1 MAFTFYYCLEN
12 VTGCYITIAIRH
24 NSCAASFEAV
34 THSTVLWYVCVSQIL
49 ITITSILIFGLI
61 LPYFP
66 KFSDKNAVSCDE
78 FLGFL
83 EAWIISCLSTLTG

>member
-1 MAFTFYYCLEN
+1 MGFTFYYCLEN
-12 VTGCYITIAIRH
+12 VIWCYFAFAIRH

-34 THSTVLWYVCVSQIL
+34 TYSAVLWYVCVSQIS
-49 ITITSILIFGLI
+49 ITITSILIFGVI
-61 LPYFP
+61 FPYFP
-66 KFSDKNAVSCDE
+66 NFSDKNAVSCDE